1 MMTVV
6 PQKFYSIMLLI
17 LHLIKALP
25 GVRKLI
31 RLIANVV
38 SVTRWYPCICTP
50 YLSTTGILKIVSDFP
65 NEFLI
70 SHCKTAPLLHS
81 WPTNLNE

>member
-6 PQKFYSIMLLI
+6 PQICYNIMLLI

-25 GVRKLI
+25 GVKKLM

-50 YLSTTGILKIVSDFP
+50 KLSTTGILKIVSDFQ
-65 NEFLI
+65 NKILI
-70 SHCKTAPLLHS
+70 SHCKTAPL
-81 WPTNLNE
+81 